1 MLLQDFRSVSILLG
15 KKASNVND
23 EVGHPIGNWLYRFD
37 EWYRAEAGIN
47 EGNNLH
53 FLYKREVTISAH
65 RLLAKISEL
74 ENLLISCLQCGFYV
88 SIRISLEECYEFSY
102 VLEKLTEQFKNLL
115 LIIDASQAT
124 STSLPAN
131 FVTSLVES
139 LVLKKIRL
147 TFIGSVSFWLD
158 SGISRSQIVGETV
171 YDIVPKLR
179 ERKRNCWGDYN
190 PCTKWFGFVVNYDGL
205 IYPCMGL
212 VGIESCSIG
221 TIQQPLPV
229 VWEAMKRHSLNLEQL
244 ASQGPKLELANIAS
258 EELNFGSICEAH
270 RYEIQRKEQKNTVL
284 EKI

>member
-88 SIRISLEECYEFSY
+88 SLRISLEECYEFSSA
-102 VLEKLTEQFKNLL
+102 LEKLTEQFKNLL